1 MLFIR
6 TDCVLSCS
14 HFAHWGKFGI
24 LRYINNTISTCCWES
39 NLILFVAPSCTA
51 HWVCQ
56 SNRVLPFYH
65 KDNIFVSGSLLH
77 FQYTLPTSEAILS
90 DRDSDSAKA
99 QQRLMLILS
108 SVLHP
113 YRTTFPFSG
122 DYLSVQPSEQ
132 DEQVCVPSAA
142 VAHIVR
148 PLLHMPDPLVNLVIK
163 SQATSSRPLENNLMD
178 FYALTCI
185 VYISIHFSAHLNT
198 IYCCTA
204 VHHGHFKVKTLL
216 NLFATFIGSV
226 KNLSRMAGGLNTN
239 EHLCQSNKKHF
250 CLHFF

>member
-6 TDCVLSCS
+6 ADCVLSCS

-39 NLILFVAPSCTA
+39 NLILFFAPSCTA

-65 KDNIFVSGSLLH
+65 KDNIFVSASLLH

-142 VAHIVR
+142 SNEWHTLSDHCYTCQIHWWTWWLNPRHPVAGPWKI
-148 PLLHMPDPLVNLVIK
+148 
-163 SQATSSRPLENNLMD
+163 TSWTSMLSL
-178 FYALTCI
+178 AL
-185 VYISIHFSAHLNT
+185 F
-198 IYCCTA
+198 IYRFTSLP
-204 VHHGHFKVKTLL
+204 T
-216 NLFATFIGSV
+216 
-226 KNLSRMAGGLNTN
+226 
-239 EHLCQSNKKHF
+239 
-250 CLHFF
+250 